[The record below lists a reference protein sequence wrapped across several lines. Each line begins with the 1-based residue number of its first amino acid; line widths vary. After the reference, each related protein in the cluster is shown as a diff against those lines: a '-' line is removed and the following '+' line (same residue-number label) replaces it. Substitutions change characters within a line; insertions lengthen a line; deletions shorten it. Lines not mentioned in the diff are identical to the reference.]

1 MRVFGSAD
9 HASEVSGK
17 NARRSRVD
25 LKRISYILISASI
38 LIALYLS
45 SLYNFLLFHSLAE
58 LFSIVIA
65 GAIFVLAW
73 NFRRF
78 YKDSF
83 LFFIGTAFL
92 FTGVID
98 LLHTLAYRGMGIFQE
113 YDANLPTQLWIAA
126 RYLQSFSLLISPLF
140 IGRKMKTALI
150 QAGFLLATSLLLLSI
165 FAWNIFPTG
174 YIEGSGLTP
183 FKLISEYV
191 IILGLITA
199 GVLLIRSRH
208 LIDRKVLR
216 LLLLSVG
223 FTVAAELAFTL
234 YSNVYGISNLVGHY
248 FKIFAFFLIYK
259 AVIENET
266 GVIYG
271 DMSQLKETEKA
282 LRASQAVLRQNEL
295 EAQRSLAELSSIYEH
310 SPVGLCFLDANLR
323 YQAINDT
330 LAKAN
335 RLPAAEHKG
344 KSYREVLP
352 KDIADQLEPML
363 RQALASGEP
372 VLDQDVLIPP
382 AEPSRLPDY
391 WQVSFHPI
399 LTKEGDVLGISC
411 VMQDV
416 TERKRAEEKLRTSE
430 ETLKRFV
437 EYAPTAI
444 AMFDRE
450 MRYIAVSRRYFAD
463 YHIPQQNIAGISHYA
478 LFPEISGEWKEIHQ
492 RCLAGA
498 VEKNDEELFYRADGT
513 VDWVRWE
520 IHPWYDTLGEI
531 GGIILFSEVIT
542 ERKRAEDELN
552 ASRMHLQESERQ
564 LRTLGN
570 HLPDGAIFRYI
581 DARDGASH
589 FEYISAGIENFTG
602 VPADQALANAEAL
615 FETITDEPIWPE
627 PEEIDTTGQF
637 TTFEEEIRVR
647 NRQTGEVRWALLRAV
662 PSRRS
667 DDSTVW
673 DGILIDITRRKQA
686 EARLQHQNAIMAGIN
701 RIFQEG
707 LVCQDEEGLAE
718 ICLKVAEEIT
728 GSTAGFIGKLNKL
741 TDRLNSIVVSEIA
754 QYQCEMIHLKENE
767 SLGSSS
773 YLTLDLEVH
782 GLYGRALRE
791 PGGFFTNNPAAD
803 PDHIGTPPG
812 HLHLE
817 SFLGVPLVQGDEVIG
832 MVGLANREGGYRPE
846 DLSAALALAPAIV
859 QALMSKRSEVQ
870 LAQANAALQDYS
882 ERLIRSN
889 QELEQFAFV
898 ASHDLQEPLR
908 KIKLFGN
915 RVKEQI
921 NGAPSGGVTNDPSDY
936 LNRMQNAA
944 ERMQLM
950 IDGLLELSRVSTR
963 GRKFEPVQ
971 LTQVVEEVIYD
982 LEARIYAS
990 GGQVI
995 LEELPSIEADG
1006 LQIRRLFQNLI
1017 QNALKFHRPDVSP
1030 VIRVS
1035 GNIVRTRNRAKTSS
1049 YVTIEVQDNGIG
1061 FDQQYAERIFQPFQR
1076 LHGRSEYEGTGLGL
1090 SICQK
1095 IVERHQGKIEVRSTA
1110 GAGTTFT
1117 IILPIRQS

>member
-1 MRVFGSAD
+1 MRVFGSAN
-9 HASEVSGK
+9 HASEVSGT
-17 NARRSRVD
+17 NARHSGAD
-25 LKRISYILISASI
+25 MKRASYILISASI
-38 LIALYLS
+38 LIALYLTS
-45 SLYNFLLFHSLAE
+45 IYNFLLFHSLAE
-58 LFSIVIA
+58 LFSIIIA
-65 GAIFVLAW
+65 GAIFALAW

-83 LFFIGTAFL
+83 LFFIGSAL
-92 FTGVID
+92 LYTGFID
-98 LLHTLAYRGMGIFQE
+98 LLHMLSYPGMGIFQE
-113 YDANLPTQLWIAA
+113 HDSNLPAQLWIAA

-140 IGRKMKTALI
+140 IGRRVRTALI

-165 FAWNIFPTG
+165 FAWNIFPIS
-174 YIEGSGLTP
+174 YIEGPGITP
-183 FKLISEYV
+183 FNQISEFA
-191 IILGLITA
+191 IILVMLTA
-199 GVLLIRSRH
+199 GVLLMRNRH
-208 LIDRKVLR
+208 LVDRKVLR
-216 LLLLSVG
+216 LLLLSIG
-223 FTVAAELAFTL
+223 FTVTSELAFMF
-234 YSNVYGISNLVGHY
+234 YNDAPGISSLIGHY

-271 DMSQLKETEKA
+271 DMSQLRTTEKA
-282 LRASQAVLRQNEL
+282 LRASQAVLYQNEL
-295 EAQRSLAELSSIYEH
+295 EAQRSLAELRSIYEH
-310 SPVGLCFLDANLR
+310 SPVGLCFLDAELR
-323 YQAINDT
+323 FQAVNDA

-335 RLPAAEHKG
+335 RMPAAEHIG
-344 KSYREVLP
+344 KNFREVLP
-352 KDIADQLEPML
+352 KDIADQIEPML

-372 VLDQDVLIPP
+372 VLDQEILVSP
-382 AEPSRLPDY
+382 AEPSRLLDY
-391 WQVSFHPI
+391 WQFSFHPI

-411 VMQDV
+411 VMQGV

-450 MRYIAVSRRYFAD
+450 MRYLAASRRYFTD
-463 YHIPQQNIAGISHYA
+463 YHIPPQNVVGVSHYT
-478 LFPEISGEWKEIHQ
+478 LFPEISDEWKEIHK

-498 VEKNDEELFYRADGT
+498 VEKNDEEMFYRADGT

-520 IHPWYDTLGEI
+520 IHPWYNSLGEI

-552 ASRMHLQESERQ
+552 ASRKHLQENERL

-570 HLPDGAIFRYI
+570 HLPDGAIFRFVH
-581 DARDGASH
+581 AHDGSSR

-602 VPADQALANAEAL
+602 VPADQALADPDAL
-615 FETITDEPIWPE
+615 FETIINEPKWPAA
-627 PEEIDTTGQF
+627 EETGAAGQF
-637 TTFEEEIRVR
+637 TNFEEEIRVR
-647 NRQTGEVRWALLRAV
+647 NRRTGEVRWSLLRAV

-707 LVCQDEEGLAE
+707 LICEDEDGLAE
-718 ICLKVAEEIT
+718 ICLNVAEEIT
-728 GSTAGFIGKLNKL
+728 GSTAGFIGKLNKV
-741 TDRLNSIVVSEIA
+741 TGRLNSIVVSEYA
-754 QYQCEMIHLKENE
+754 RHQFQAIHSNENE
-767 SLGSSS
+767 SPDSSD
-773 YLTLDLEVH
+773 LLLDLEVK
-782 GLYGRALRE
+782 GLFERALRE
-791 PGGFFTNNPAAD
+791 PGGFFTNDPAAH
-803 PDHIGTPPG
+803 PDHVGTPPG
-812 HLHLE
+812 HLQLK
-817 SFLGVPLVQGDEVIG
+817 SFLGVPLVQGEEVIG

-859 QALMSKRSEVQ
+859 QALMNKRNEIQVV
-870 LAQANAALQDYS
+870 QANAALQDYS
-882 ERLIRSN
+882 EKLKRSN

-921 NGAPSGGVTNDPSDY
+921 TKAPQGGGANDPTDY

-971 LTQVVEEVIYD
+971 LTKVVEEVIYD

-995 LEELPSIEADG
+995 LEELPTVEADG
-1006 LQIRRLFQNLI
+1006 LQMRRLFLNLI
-1017 QNALKFHRPDVSP
+1017 QNALKFHRPDVPP

-1035 GNIVRTRNRAKTSS
+1035 GSIVRTRNRDKTSS

-1095 IVERHQGKIEVRSTA
+1095 IVERHQGKIEVRSKA
-1110 GAGTTFT
+1110 GKGTTFT